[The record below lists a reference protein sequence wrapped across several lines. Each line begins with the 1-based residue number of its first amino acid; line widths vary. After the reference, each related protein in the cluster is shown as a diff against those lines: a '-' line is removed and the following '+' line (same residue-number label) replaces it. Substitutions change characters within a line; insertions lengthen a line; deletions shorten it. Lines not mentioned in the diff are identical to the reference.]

1 MSGTYI
7 YTKQHNMRPYIY
19 LVKNKQEKVVYIG
32 QQIGTKSINEYKGS
46 GLLLNRAYIKYG
58 EDYFEREIIEYCSV
72 DELNTKE
79 KLYIKQYN
87 TKFPHGYNLTNGGD
101 GNKGYQYN
109 NNQKQN
115 ISNAKMG
122 QKYPK
127 EHGEKIRQSKLGKK
141 RNQETINKIIQT
153 KALKQNIQPYLI
165 LKGQYKSNSQ
175 KLIIQYDIH
184 DNQLNEYQSA
194 QDAGR
199 CLGKSGNSIADC
211 AAGKQKTAYG
221 FKWKYKL

>member
-1 MSGTYI
+1 MSGTHI
-7 YTKQHNMRPYIY
+7 YTKQYNMRPYIY

-32 QQIGTKSINEYKGS
+32 QQIGTKSINDYKGS

-58 EDYFEREIIEYCSV
+58 EDYFKREIIEHCSV
-72 DELNTKE
+72 AELNDKE

-153 KALKQNIQPYLI
+153 KALKHNIQSDLS
-165 LKGQYKSNSQ
+165 LKGQHKSNSQ
-175 KLIIQYDIH
+175 KPILQYDIQ
-184 DNQLNEYQSA
+184 DNLINEYQSA
-194 QDAGR
+194 QEAGR
-199 CLGKSGNSIADC
+199 CLNKSGNSIADC

-221 FKWKYKL
+221 FKWKYK